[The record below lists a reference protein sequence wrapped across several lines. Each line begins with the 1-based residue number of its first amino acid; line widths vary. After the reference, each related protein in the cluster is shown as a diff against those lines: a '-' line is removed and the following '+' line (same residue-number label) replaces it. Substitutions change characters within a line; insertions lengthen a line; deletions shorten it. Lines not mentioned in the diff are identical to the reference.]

1 MAGVSDVIIVGL
13 GGYIALDWLKDWSEG
28 LTGDLGAGIS
38 AVGDEV
44 RSLRGA
50 VGDEV
55 RSLRGAASTLGS
67 DITKTIAHELTPD
80 PEPPPTLAAA
90 KKDVADW
97 YAQYGTTQGGQSLWI
112 PPEATKKE
120 AIVGARTALESQQ
133 DGRLPD
139 VFGADVFRTES
150 TAKAARAA
158 AQATYGVSDSE
169 RARAQRENAA
179 RLDFVGPPAPTVAPA
194 VIKPEVPLL
203 LRLAQE
209 APTQGFSSLETPS
222 APSQPNHALMS
233 SSSARGMSGGSVNV
247 FGVARSE
254 PPVSSAPIASTH
266 QLTPVRRGT
275 AAEWASIIRGHA
287 IS

>member
-97 YAQYGTTQGGQSLWI
+97 
-112 PPEATKKE
+112 
-120 AIVGARTALESQQ
+120 
-133 DGRLPD
+133 
-139 VFGADVFRTES
+139 
-150 TAKAARAA
+150 
-158 AQATYGVSDSE
+158 
-169 RARAQRENAA
+169 
-179 RLDFVGPPAPTVAPA
+179 
-194 VIKPEVPLL
+194 
-203 LRLAQE
+203 
-209 APTQGFSSLETPS
+209 
-222 APSQPNHALMS
+222 
-233 SSSARGMSGGSVNV
+233 
-247 FGVARSE
+247 
-254 PPVSSAPIASTH
+254 
-266 QLTPVRRGT
+266 
-275 AAEWASIIRGHA
+275 
-287 IS
+287 